1 MALDRWIALAFLC
14 LCLVY
19 GYTAWFG
26 MDGSLPPFMRRNP
39 VWPSTFPKVLS
50 IMGALIAFTGVA
62 QSWLLA
68 LTIVQLCMISAVM
81 ALGVNVQWGYAGLF
95 NAGTMGFVALGGVA
109 AVLASA
115 APVPEAWAA
124 GGAGIGLSALI
135 LAATVGA
142 ILAARRLLPRPWR
155 LLATLAVALAGA
167 IVFGQVFGPARD
179 AIEAVNPAQS
189 GYLGGAG
196 VSILFGWA
204 LGALFAA
211 GAAWV
216 IGRIA
221 IGLRSDYLAIATLGI
236 AEIILAVIKNEDWLT
251 RGVKNV
257 TGLDRPVPY
266 EIDLQ
271 TDPGFIDLAT
281 RWGVDPSVMAGIVVK
296 LAFIGLFAVV
306 LLALLYLA
314 EKALHSP
321 WGRMMRAIRDRPA
334 AAAAMG
340 KDVKARHIQVFV
352 IGSAICGLAGAML
365 VTLDGQF
372 TPGSYQPLRFTFLV
386 LVMVVVGG
394 SGNNYGS
401 ILGGFLIWFVWVQA
415 ESAGFFLANLAG
427 SAFDA
432 ASPAQAWLR
441 EAAPHLRPVLM
452 GLILILVLRFRPR
465 GLIPER

>member
-1 MALDRWIALAFLC
+1 MSQSARLPAANAPRGPLEHPALMFALMAALL
-14 LCLVY
+14 L
-19 GYTAWFG
+19 
-26 MDGSLPPFMRRNP
+26 
-39 VWPSTFPKVLS
+39 
-50 IMGALIAFTGVA
+50 FTGFA
-62 QSWLLA
+62 QSWILA
-68 LTIVQLCMISAVM
+68 LTILQLCLISAIM
-81 ALGVNVQWGYAGLF
+81 TLGVNVQWGYAGLF

-135 LAATVGA
+135 LGGTIGA
-142 ILAARRLLPRPWR
+142 IIVARRMLAGLPR
-155 LLATLAVALAGA
+155 LLATLALALTGFL
-167 IVFGQVFGPARD
+167 VFGSVFGPARD

-204 LGALFAA
+204 LGGLFAA
-211 GAAWV
+211 AAAWV
-216 IGRIA
+216 IGKIA

-266 EIDLQ
+266 EVDLQ
-271 TDPGFIDLAT
+271 TDPAFIDLAT
-281 RWGVDPSVMAGIVVK
+281 RWGVDPTFLAGVTVK
-296 LAFIGLFAVV
+296 LAFIGLFAIV
-306 LLALLYLA
+306 LIALVYLA

-334 AAAAMG
+334 AASAMG
-340 KDVKARHIQVFV
+340 KDVKARHIQAFV

-401 ILGGFLIWFVWVQA
+401 ILGGFLIWFVWVQSEA
-415 ESAGFFLANLAG
+415 AGFFLADALGTFLGDAG
-427 SAFDA
+427 G
-432 ASPAQAWLR
+432 AQAWLR
-441 EAAPHLRPVLM
+441 EAAPHLRPILM
-452 GLILILVLRFRPR
+452 GLILVLVLRFRPR

>member
-1 MALDRWIALAFLC
+1 MGGLLAL
-14 LCLVY
+14 
-19 GYTAWFG
+19 
-26 MDGSLPPFMRRNP
+26 
-39 VWPSTFPKVLS
+39 
-50 IMGALIAFTGVA
+50 TGFA

-68 LTIVQLCMISAVM
+68 LTIVQLCMISAIM
-81 ALGVNVQWGYAGLF
+81 TLGVNVQWGYAGLF

-115 APVPEAWAA
+115 PPVTEAWAA
-124 GGAGIGLSALI
+124 GGLGILLSFAI
-135 LAATVGA
+135 LGGA
-142 ILAARRLLPRPWR
+142 IAALVIARRR
-155 LLATLAVALAGA
+155 LSGALRTIATLVLLVATYL
-167 IVFGQVFGPARD
+167 IFSRFFGPARE
-179 AIEAVNPAQS
+179 AIEAVNPSQT

-196 VSILFGWA
+196 VSILFGWL
-204 LGALFAA
+204 LGGLFAA
-211 GAAWV
+211 GAAWI
-216 IGRIA
+216 IGKIA

-266 EIDLQ
+266 EVDLQ
-271 TDPGFIDLAT
+271 TDPRFIELAT
-281 RWGVDPSVMAGIVVK
+281 NWGVEPSVMAGITVK
-296 LAFIGLFAVV
+296 LAFIALFAIVLITLV
-306 LLALLYLA
+306 LLA
-314 EKALHSP
+314 ERALHSP

-340 KDVKARHIQVFV
+340 KDVKARHLQAFV

-394 SGNNYGS
+394 SGNNLGS
-401 ILGGFLIWFVWVQA
+401 VLGGFLIWFVWVQSEA
-415 ESAGFFLANLAG
+415 AGFFLADSV
-427 SAFDA
+427 SAILSED
-432 ASPAQAWLR
+432 SPLR
-441 EAAPHLRPVLM
+441 AHLRDAAPHLRPVLM
-452 GLILILVLRFRPR
+452 GLILVLVLRFRPR

>member
-1 MALDRWIALAFLC
+1 MSD
-14 LCLVY
+14 
-19 GYTAWFG
+19 TAAQNGQPAAWWE
-26 MDGSLPPFMRRNP
+26 NP
-39 VWPSTFPKVLS
+39 WLLFA
-50 IMGALIAFTGVA
+50 IMGGLLAFTGFV

-68 LTIVQLCMISAVM
+68 LTIVQLCMISAIM

-115 APVPEAWAA
+115 PPVAEAWSA
-124 GGAGIGLSALI
+124 GGGRIV
-135 LAATVGA
+135 LAFVF
-142 ILAARRLLPRPWR
+142 LAVVIVAVVLARQRLGSLARS
-155 LLATLAVALAGA
+155 LATLILIVAGFA
-167 IVFGQVFGPARD
+167 IFTQLFEPARD
-179 AIEAVNPAQS
+179 AVEAVNPAQS
-189 GYLGGAG
+189 GYLGGMG

-204 LGALFAA
+204 LGGLFAA

-216 IGRIA
+216 IGKIA

-266 EIDLQ
+266 EVDLQ
-271 TDPGFIDLAT
+271 TDPGFIEFAAGLGAEPN
-281 RWGVDPSVMAGIVVK
+281 VAAGIVVK
-296 LAFIGLFAVV
+296 LAFIALFGIV
-306 LLALLYLA
+306 LITMVYLA

-334 AAAAMG
+334 AASAMG
-340 KDVKARHIQVFV
+340 KDVKARHIQAFV
-352 IGSAICGLAGAML
+352 IGSAICGIAGAML

-394 SGNNYGS
+394 SGNNLGS
-401 ILGGFLIWFVWVQA
+401 VLGGFLIWFVWVQSEALGTLLADLASSTLA
-415 ESAGFFLANLAG
+415 EQ
-427 SAFDA
+427 
-432 ASPAQAWLR
+432 SPLR
-441 EAAPHLRPVLM
+441 DSFRDAAPHLRPVLM
-452 GLILILVLRFRPR
+452 GLILVLVLRFRPR
-465 GLIPER
+465 GLLPER